1 LKSFSRFKDYR
12 AVTFDVGGTL
22 IEPHPSVGA
31 VYAEVARRFGIE
43 ANPDVVTGCFY
54 RAWKERGQF
63 DYTRAAWSE
72 LVCASFQDFGVIS
85 PECFSA
91 IYEAFAEPS
100 AWRIFP
106 DVLPAL
112 AALRSANMRMG
123 IISNWDERLRPLL
136 RALHL
141 SDYFEEIVISHEVGY
156 AKPKR
161 QIYQAALE
169 TLRLPAS
176 QILHMGD
183 GRRENFEGA
192 RDAGFAALLLDRSNA
207 GTDPQTIATLEC
219 VLSTEAN
226 RTL

>member
-1 LKSFSRFKDYR
+1 DPE
-12 AVTFDVGGTL
+12 
-22 IEPHPSVGA
+22 I
-31 VYAEVARRFGIE
+31 
-43 ANPDVVTGCFY
+43 VTGCFY
-54 RAWKERGQF
+54 RAWKKRGQF
-63 DYTRAAWSE
+63 DYTREAWSE
-72 LVCASFQDFGVIS
+72 LVSASFQDFGVIS

-141 SDYFEEIVISHEVGY
+141 SDYFEEITISHEVGY
-156 AKPKR
+156 SKPKR
-161 QIYQAALE
+161 QIFQAAMKA
-169 TLRLPAS
+169 LRLPAS
-176 QILHMGD
+176 QILHVGD
-183 GRRENFEGA
+183 GHREDFEGA
-192 RDAGFAALLLDRSNA
+192 REAGFAALLLDRSKA
-207 GTDPQTIATLEC
+207 RIGGQTIANLEC
-219 VLSTEAN
+219 LLSPEAS